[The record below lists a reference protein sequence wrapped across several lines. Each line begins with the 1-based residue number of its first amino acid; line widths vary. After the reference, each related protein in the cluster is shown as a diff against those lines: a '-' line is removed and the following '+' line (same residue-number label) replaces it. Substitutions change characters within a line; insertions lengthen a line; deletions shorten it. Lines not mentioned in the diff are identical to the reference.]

1 VTIKNADISIIKILC
16 SLNTTICLDLVKRI
30 KQLHVSARGHLQV
43 VSCGFARKL
52 ISATPS
58 DFKTHSIQP
67 EDGHVPKHV
76 VVLSF

>member
-1 VTIKNADISIIKILC
+1 MCFGISIIKILC
-16 SLNTTICLDLVKRI
+16 SLNTTINLYVVERI

-58 DFKTHSIQP
+58 DLQ
-67 EDGHVPKHV
+67 
-76 VVLSF
+76 